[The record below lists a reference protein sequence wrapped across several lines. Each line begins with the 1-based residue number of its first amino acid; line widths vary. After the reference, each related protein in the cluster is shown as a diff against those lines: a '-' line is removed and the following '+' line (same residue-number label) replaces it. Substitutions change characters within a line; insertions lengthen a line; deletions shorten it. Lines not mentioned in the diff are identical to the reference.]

1 MNQMH
6 HGRRIVVMSGST
18 QRNEKPGSQERARL
32 QPAAR
37 RIVVIR
43 NGQVVRSRPPGNSSA

>member
-1 MNQMH
+1 MNRMH
-6 HGRRIVVMSGST
+6 HGRRIVVINGTT
-18 QRNEKPGSQERARL
+18 QTNEKPGPQEHARL

-43 NGQVVRSRPPGNSSA
+43 NGQVVRSRPRR